1 MNESSYPNHD
11 HQSHSGQSHQALFGK
26 RLGGVFEISG
36 IVHVI
41 RQESELAYFREGE
54 ILVAQRIDPNW
65 SEQLK
70 IAKAVIEDASADDS
84 QAGSII
90 ERFNLPGIIGVEGA
104 VETLRLGNIV
114 TLRGDGEIEML
125 SEKRA
130 SDSPMRVS
138 VPDAVEA
145 RDIEDTS
152 APNVVLFTDVKY
164 NRTYVSGDVEDIAD
178 LTREQ
183 QDANKKDGSRS

>member
-1 MNESSYPNHD
+1 MNESSDPKQDYQSYNDQD
-11 HQSHSGQSHQALFGK
+11 HPPLYGD

-54 ILVAQRIDPNW
+54 ILVAERIDPSW

-70 IAKAVIEDASADDS
+70 LAKAIIEDADADNS
-84 QAGSII
+84 QVSKIVEQYDLPAII
-90 ERFNLPGIIGVEGA
+90 AVEGA

-125 SEKRA
+125 REKRA
-130 SDSPMRVS
+130 EDSPMRVS
-138 VPDAVEA
+138 VPTAVEA

-152 APNVVLFTDVKY
+152 SPNVVLFTDVKY
-164 NRTYVSGDVEDIAD
+164 NRTYVSDDVEDISD
-178 LTREQ
+178 LTKEQ
-183 QDANKKDGSRS
+183 QEPERKDGS